1 MLVYI
6 KCDNYS
12 NSLFDETEKNSM
24 KLRNEECSYYN
35 ISIKLVS
42 GDYFEKL
49 IFIISCKFCQNKK
62 KFEFTTKELS
72 FNYSCH
78 ICNTPQLSINFVIS
92 EEEKKEKENNN
103 NNILDEKIYTND
115 GLIIENE
122 KSEYSKINNILEEKK
137 FKNDEQKI
145 EKEKNN
151 EENITINIVY
161 GETKKTLIFNSND
174 SFYNQYNKI
183 FKSFGINSKKDII
196 YNSTKIDIYKSP
208 KECKLFNNCTIQ
220 IID

>member
-1 MLVYI
+1 MLVHI
-6 KCDNYS
+6 KCDVYE
-12 NSLFDETEKNSM
+12 NSLFDEIEKNSM
-24 KLRNEECSYYN
+24 KLRNEECGYYN

-72 FNYSCH
+72 FNYLCP
-78 ICNTPQLSINFVIS
+78 ICNSPQLSINFVIS
-92 EEEKKEKENNN
+92 EEEKKEKE
-103 NNILDEKIYTND
+103 
-115 GLIIENE
+115 
-122 KSEYSKINNILEEKK
+122 
-137 FKNDEQKI
+137 
-145 EKEKNN
+145 KNN

-161 GETKKTLIFNSND
+161 DETKKTLIFNSNV

-183 FKSFGINSKKDII
+183 FESFGINSKKDII

-208 KECKLFNNCTIQ
+208 KECKLFNNCIIQ